1 MPISTEDNA
10 SGRLRAL
17 LVVRALKAE
26 GELLVAEIN
35 QLFVHVVAV
44 HTIEL
49 ILTLRERRGLVGRSA
64 KWQKTTILR
73 SRFIKPIGI

>member
-1 MPISTEDNA
+1 MRRA
-10 SGRLRAL
+10 AFGRL

-49 ILTLRERRGLVGRSA
+49 ILTLRERCGLVGRSA
-64 KWQKTTILR
+64 KWQKNNNIAV
-73 SRFIKPIGI
+73 

>member
-1 MPISTEDNA
+1 M
-10 SGRLRAL
+10 SGYF
-17 LVVRALKAE
+17 KAE
-26 GELLVAEIN
+26 SVALVAEVD

-49 ILTLRERRGLVGRSA
+49 ILTLRERCGLVGRSA

>member
-1 MPISTEDNA
+1 MRRA
-10 SGRLRAL
+10 AFGRL

-35 QLFVHVVAV
+35 QLFVNVVAV

-49 ILTLRERRGLVGRSA
+49 ILTLRERCGLVGRSA